1 MKMPLRGSSLLI
13 AAVAL
18 TTPACA
24 TLGGLAGI
32 VQAPRIS
39 AADDRRAELRLSP
52 GFGGLPAGATLRV
65 YARVHNPNAFG
76 LTLSTLK
83 GSLFLEGQEAAD
95 VDLPLGLE
103 LRSGD
108 ETVVPVDLTVPLDG
122 IPALART
129 LARAVTGSPVGYRLD
144 GTMGIDAG
152 DFGTPTFGPLTL
164 LEGDVR
170 VR

>member
-1 MKMPLRGSSLLI
+1 MKKGLRTSVFL
-13 AAVAL
+13 AAVAAL
-18 TTPACA
+18 TPACA

-39 AADDRRAELRLSP
+39 STDDRRAELRLT
-52 GFGGLPAGATLRV
+52 GGYGGTPAAATLRV
-65 YARVHNPNAFG
+65 FARVHNPNLFS

-83 GSLFLEGQEAAD
+83 GSLVLEGEQAAD

-108 ETVVPVDLTVPLDG
+108 ETVVPIDLTVPLQG

-129 LARAVTGSPVGYRLD
+129 LARAVTGSPVAYRLD

-164 LEGDVR
+164 LQGEVQVR
-170 VR
+170 

>member
-1 MKMPLRGSSLLI
+1 MTNAMRTSILL
-13 AAVAL
+13 AAVAAV
-18 TTPACA
+18 TPACA

-32 VQAPRIS
+32 VQAPRIR

-52 GFGGLPAGATLRV
+52 GYGGLPAGATLRV
-65 YARVHNPNAFG
+65 FARVENPNAFG

-83 GSLFLEGQEAAD
+83 GSLYLEGEQAAD

-103 LRSGD
+103 LKAGD
-108 ETVVPVDLTVPLDG
+108 ETVVPVDLTVPLEG
-122 IPALART
+122 IPGLART
-129 LARAVTGSPVGYRLD
+129 LARAVTGAPVAYRLD

-152 DFGTPTFGPLTL
+152 DFGEPTFGPLTL